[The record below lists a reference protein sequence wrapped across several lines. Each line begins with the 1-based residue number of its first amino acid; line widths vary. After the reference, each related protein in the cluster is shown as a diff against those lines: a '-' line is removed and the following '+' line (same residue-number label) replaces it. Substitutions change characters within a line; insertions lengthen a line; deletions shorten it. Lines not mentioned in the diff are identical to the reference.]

1 MGISENSNDTTSSVV
16 MDNNTT
22 VTYNVDGDRDK
33 IGPVSQNKDANPNL
47 AQVYAK
53 IDITLHFMN
62 ILLKDIKD
70 MKNHTNC
77 ILKRLLT
84 FINSLKR

>member
-1 MGISENSNDTTSSVV
+1 

-22 VTYNVDGDRDK
+22 ITYNIDGDKDK
-33 IGPVSQNKDANPNL
+33 IGLESQNKDANPNS

-62 ILLKDIKD
+62 TLLKS
-70 MKNHTNC
+70 M
-77 ILKRLLT
+77 
-84 FINSLKR
+84 